1 MKITDML
8 ARGEQFYEVNK
19 QTLDSYFLQ
28 NEGETELFIYPQIN
42 AIVTRKPS
50 KKVCDYLMTEF
61 SVRGSIIKRI
71 AVKAYVFL
79 LLHSFGILASKRIVV
94 NSNLS
99 SDKLIYPC
107 NKKYRIFD
115 FEKMDVAVIPKYG
128 FDNNDFKHEIEFRK
142 REERPDFVPG
152 FLEYSDKEYV
162 EKIIAGRPL
171 AREAGNFDFF
181 RNEVFRLFNEYIVPT
196 KRKYN
201 TKEYIKSL
209 SEKKNILL
217 KENKDL
223 NDIVDCVWNKLI
235 DFSFEDNIE
244 VAFSHGDLQAG
255 NIWIENTTQKLFIID
270 WESFGERSLLYD
282 KACLFYGLRPFGPKH
297 FFNTC
302 AEQKEEKAVVLLE
315 DIIFNI
321 ENLIHLP
328 KEFSGN
334 GFVKYIDE
342 IREIVDEQ
350 F

>member
-19 QTLDSYFLQ
+19 QTLDSYFSQ
-28 NEGETELFIYPQIN
+28 SGEKTELFIYPQIN

-50 KKVCDYLMTEF
+50 KKVCEYLMTEF
-61 SVRGSIIKRI
+61 SVRGSVIKRI

-79 LLHSFGILASKRIVV
+79 VLHSFGIFASKRIVV

-99 SDKLIYPC
+99 SEKLIYPC

-115 FEKMDVAVIPKYG
+115 FEKMEVTVIPKYG
-128 FDNNDFKHEIEFRK
+128 FDNSDFKHEIDFRK
-142 REERPDFVPG
+142 REEHPDFVPG
-152 FLEYSDKEYV
+152 FLDYSDKEYV
-162 EKIIAGRPL
+162 ERIIDGKPL
-171 AREAGNFDFF
+171 ARETVRFEFF
-181 RNEVFRLFNEYIVPT
+181 RDEVFRIFNENIEST
-196 KRKYN
+196 KRKID
-201 TKEYIKSL
+201 TKEYFKSL

-223 NDIVDCVWNKLI
+223 NDIVDYVWNKLI
-235 DFSFEDNIE
+235 DIPFEEDIE
-244 VAFSHGDLQAG
+244 VAFSHGDLQSG

-302 AEQKEEKAVVLLE
+302 AELKEEKAVVLLE

-321 ENLIHLP
+321 ENMIHLP
-328 KEFSGN
+328 KEFARN
-334 GFVKYIDE
+334 GFIKYIDE